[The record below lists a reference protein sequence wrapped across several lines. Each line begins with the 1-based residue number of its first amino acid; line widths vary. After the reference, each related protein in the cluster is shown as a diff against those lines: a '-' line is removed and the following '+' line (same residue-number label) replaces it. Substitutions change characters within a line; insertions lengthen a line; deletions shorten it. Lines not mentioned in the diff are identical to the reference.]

1 MQYTSCY
8 GKIRLLDF
16 LEVFSLHALVIA
28 LGIIYLIIC
37 VILTIVVML
46 QESKQQGM
54 TGVTGG
60 QTTYFD
66 KNKGGMKKEA
76 FLSRLTIS
84 LSVFFAV
91 IAIVLSALIRAL

>member
-1 MQYTSCY
+1 
-8 GKIRLLDF
+8 
-16 LEVFSLHALVIA
+16 
-28 LGIIYLIIC
+28 
-37 VILTIVVML
+37 ML

>member
-1 MQYTSCY
+1 M
-8 GKIRLLDF
+8 
-16 LEVFSLHALVIA
+16 HALVIA